1 MKSAVVT
8 ILSVSLL
15 LAGGGTVLAQDATV
29 PSKNLYRAAG
39 DPDIEQLKLHIAKKT
54 DVNKADERGTTA
66 LVYAANVGSLEAVK
80 LLVQA
85 GAQVNAK
92 GPDGRTALIGAAQA
106 GHKEIIDVLL
116 AAGADAKVK
125 DESRTTA
132 LHLAAAMGHK
142 EIVEALIKAGADVN
156 AEDRLNQTPLILA
169 RNRQQLEMA
178 DLLVQNGAKE
188 PAVLRPEMGPY
199 GDRMGDQAMMGQGRG
214 PAVSAATNVE
224 VTVDPNAIREQVK
237 AFEGLAVAIKA
248 IDDKNDVEQK
258 GWIQRRLDNRVA
270 LVRLVEKQFGEELLF
285 MKKVATEEKAA
296 KTIPAI
302 DVLAAKRKV
311 RNAAIREAL
320 RDERRTAMEQNVDT
334 MGMGRTRGAARTT
347 RGGTGGRGVQGGASP
362 YGNQGTT
369 MSRMPARP
377 EPNRPPVD
385 GDTQAQVQA
394 WVNGKP
400 ESKDTLLDAVHKLDL
415 AELEGL
421 RTIAA
426 EEGAKKTAAT
436 VSGFML
442 ARQLRVDKIAKQ
454 WKLDEER
461 QQKLQE
467 RLGTQPGMA
476 PGTGQRGTRG
486 VPGQETQPTT
496 GRTRRYR

>member
-1 MKSAVVT
+1 VKSAVVT

-15 LAGGGTVLAQDATV
+15 LAGGGAVLAQDAMV

-80 LLVQA
+80 LLVEA

-106 GHKEIIDVLL
+106 GHKEIVDVLL

-188 PAVLRPEMGPY
+188 PAVMRPDMLY
-199 GDRMGDQAMMGQGRG
+199 GDGMGQQMAGQG
-214 PAVSAATNVE
+214 PGAVTSPATNVE
-224 VTVDPNAIREQVK
+224 VKIDPNAIREQVK
-237 AFEGLAVAIKA
+237 AFEGLALAIKA
-248 IDDKNDVEQK
+248 VDDKNDVEQK

-270 LVRLVEKQFGEELLF
+270 LVRLAEKQFGEELLF
-285 MKKVATEEKAA
+285 IKKVATEEKAA
-296 KTIPAI
+296 KTIVGI
-302 DVLAAKRKV
+302 DELAAKRKV
-311 RNAAIREAL
+311 RNTAIAEAL

-347 RGGTGGRGVQGGASP
+347 RGGTAGRGVQGGASP
-362 YGNQGTT
+362 YGNPGAT

-377 EPNRPPVD
+377 EPNKPPVD

-400 ESKDTLLDAVHKLDL
+400 ESKDALLGAVHKLDL

-442 ARQLRVDKIAKQ
+442 ARQLRVDRIAKQ

-486 VPGQETQPTT
+486 APGQETQPTT